1 MASLVCLRTQNLET
15 RFLRIFL
22 VARRKTPRN
31 RVSRLPRASSI
42 VLTFAKNMTQNLN
55 ENLIVAFRYEDSAIA
70 AVPTSILAEKRSSY
84 QTEKKLSDV
93 QEPITSAPPEVRQ
106 IIERVL
112 EVEKDKLYMRVPR
125 HINDDILKIIKEAI
139 V

>member
-1 MASLVCLRTQNLET
+1 
-15 RFLRIFL
+15 
-22 VARRKTPRN
+22 
-31 RVSRLPRASSI
+31 
-42 VLTFAKNMTQNLN
+42 MTQNLN

-84 QTEKKLSDV
+84 QTHQELSDV

-112 EVEKDKLYMRVPR
+112 ELEKDKLYMKSPR
-125 HINDDILKIIKEAI
+125 YISDDILKIIKEAI